1 MRKEDIYW
9 RIAPLQDVM
18 AGIEAGLSRIQTR
31 MDDVEWFDVDQAL
44 EHSVWLLGVA
54 FVAAQAY
61 IEGTIG
67 EVWRVQNEKD
77 HVQSN
82 ASRKFTSECHSH
94 DTALAPG
101 VTRIQFI
108 NAVANHFKHRESPR
122 GLDEHVW
129 GVLRAAGI
137 TEKTEYPCARA
148 TELLC
153 GEKWRL
159 RALTEVVKEWRA
171 HIFSRMGRGKAH
183 PPS

>member
-1 MRKEDIYW
+1 MRKEDIDW
-9 RIAPLQDVM
+9 RIGPLQDVM
-18 AGIEAGLSRIQTR
+18 AGIEVGLNRIQAR
-31 MDDVEWFDVDQAL
+31 MDNVEWFDVDQAL

-61 IEGTIG
+61 IEGTVG
-67 EVWRVQNEKD
+67 DAWRIRNGKD
-77 HVQSN
+77 HVRSD
-82 ASRKFTSECHSH
+82 ASKEFTRECHSD

-101 VTRIQFI
+101 VTRIEFI
-108 NAVANHFKHRESPR
+108 NAVANHFKHLESPR

-129 GVLRAAGI
+129 GVLRTAGI

-159 RALTEVVKEWRA
+159 RALCDIVREWRA
-171 HIFSRMGRGKAH
+171 RVVPKVK
-183 PPS
+183 